1 MCIRESINA
10 EYGERGC
17 WEMAAAEAEEE
28 TAAEDLPPPIPD
40 PDYQWS
46 MWFRDGLR
54 GKPQHRGFVTS
65 KEDLDVCEE
74 ETWSLGRLQAL
85 TQNSQLRVLKSAPI
99 QEYQDEDV
107 EVTDQTDWTQQN
119 NKSMRGWCFR
129 IRTWKP
135 VPKTMSPR
143 HERVGAFGSGPT
155 RFFTSSRVA
164 GGHPLSAPI
173 PAPRKPPIE
182 MLAQLRD
189 ECGFNA
195 FKALV
200 RAAVEGSL
208 RSWDDPNMVD
218 AVVLH
223 RHKMEATVEV
233 WLPMIATTKEVR
245 ERLLRSIR
253 RVLKNELQ
261 LTKDEYEVHVSKN
274 DSYYGHTFDGDRGAW
289 VNPLKKGTK
298 EWFKARY
305 GY

>member
-1 MCIRESINA
+1 
-10 EYGERGC
+10 
-17 WEMAAAEAEEE
+17 
-28 TAAEDLPPPIPD
+28 
-40 PDYQWS
+40 
-46 MWFRDGLR
+46 
-54 GKPQHRGFVTS
+54 
-65 KEDLDVCEE
+65 
-74 ETWSLGRLQAL
+74 
-85 TQNSQLRVLKSAPI
+85 
-99 QEYQDEDV
+99 
-107 EVTDQTDWTQQN
+107 
-119 NKSMRGWCFR
+119 
-129 IRTWKP
+129 
-135 VPKTMSPR
+135 
-143 HERVGAFGSGPT
+143 
-155 RFFTSSRVA
+155 
-164 GGHPLSAPI
+164 
-173 PAPRKPPIE
+173 